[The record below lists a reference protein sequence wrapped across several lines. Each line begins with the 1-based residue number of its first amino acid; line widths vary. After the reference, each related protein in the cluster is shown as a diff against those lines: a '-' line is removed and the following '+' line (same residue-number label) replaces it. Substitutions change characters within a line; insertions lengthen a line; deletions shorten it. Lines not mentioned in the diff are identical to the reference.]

1 MCYLATYRNLKEPS
15 RGVHRKAVL
24 KICSKFTEKH
34 ICNFIEIA
42 LRHDC
47 SAVNLL
53 HICRTPF
60 YSTPLEGCFRVTQYC
75 NRRIKLYKEL
85 DIPNKSPTFITS
97 TY

>member
-15 RGVHRKAVL
+15 YA
-24 KICSKFTEKH
+24 ICNLCN